1 VASEVRSCPACG
13 GPLAPWI
20 SAPASDPAQLGHIYL
35 LLRCG
40 VCGSAVTAGE
50 PEPGLYETGAYRPG
64 TPRMHTLAQPL
75 LAAFDRQRLSLLARL
90 VAPGARVLDV
100 GAGRGRFVSAA
111 RAAGYDAS
119 GIEPSGRGGA
129 AIERVG
135 IEDAQLPG
143 ASLDAAVLW
152 HVLEHVPDVR
162 ATLSEVARL
171 LRPGGLAMIA
181 VPNDSLAVRLPVV
194 IARDAIRRSPRSNL
208 RLMMGAPVPGDE
220 IHLQHFSQT
229 TLTRT
234 VRRAGM
240 AVRYVGIDD
249 HYPNPTWKTDM
260 KVRIGATLLRM
271 TRTNCFPTILLVAET
286 GGD

>member
-1 VASEVRSCPACG
+1 VDEKTRSVMWDKRARRLETFAQG
-13 GPLAPWI
+13 GRILDIGAGTGAFLHRLAQGGGWQIDGTEISAQAVELARIHYGITLRHGPLGAI
-20 SAPASDPAQLGHIYL
+20 ALPANRY
-35 LLRCG
+35 
-40 VCGSAVTAGE
+40 
-50 PEPGLYETGAYRPG
+50 
-64 TPRMHTLAQPL
+64 
-75 LAAFDRQRLSLLARL
+75 
-90 VAPGARVLDV
+90 DV
-100 GAGRGRFVSAA
+100 
-111 RAAGYDAS
+111 
-119 GIEPSGRGGA
+119 IT
-129 AIERVG
+129 
-135 IEDAQLPG
+135 
-143 ASLDAAVLW
+143 LW